1 MALPHESEC
10 RARTRA
16 PPRFGLTPET
26 NGQGDSGSKVFGKSM
41 DRPEG
46 LANTASRRRRF
57 AVPPFAES
65 GPRGRQDL
73 RTGNRRRAAVCAA
86 SIGGAAP
93 ARVGMDDGRGSLREG
108 ATRKTRSWDDPVEG
122 GVAAGAIA
130 AASID
135 SMVEAAGKARTAA
148 DGVAVR
154 VVGPAVPVDMVG
166 PVAPVDRAAPVATAV
181 VGNNRRVISRTRSWS
196 KACSSRRRTTR
207 VSCAR

>member
-57 AVPPFAES
+57 AVTPYAES

-93 ARVGMDDGRGSLREG
+93 ARVGTDDGRGSLREG

-130 AASID
+130 VASID

-148 DGVAVR
+148 DGV
-154 VVGPAVPVDMVG
+154 VGPAVPVDLVG
-166 PVAPVDRAAPVATAV
+166 LADRAGLVDRADTAV
-181 VGNNRRVISRTRSWS
+181 VDNNRRVISRTRSWS

-207 VSCAR
+207 ASCAR